1 MFETHTYYRILS
13 NGLFLTLR
21 PGDRI
26 NVIIPDEDQMKSSKV
41 VGLFVG
47 IHGQFLYLS
56 NVADAYKHGPFC
68 DGGMMHINTK
78 RICSIW
84 LEGQDG
90 KRLYSDSDIVS
101 SEPSHGIV
109 VKSKEEIS
117 LALLLYDSKPLQYSK
132 RGSKA

>member
-1 MFETHTYYRILS
+1 MLETYTYYRILS

-26 NVIIPDEDQMKSSKV
+26 NVIIPDEDQGKSSKV
-41 VGLFVG
+41 VGLFVC

-56 NVADAYKHGPFC
+56 NVADAYRHGPFC

-90 KRLYSDSDIVS
+90 ERLYSDSEIVR

-117 LALLLYDSKPLQYSK
+117 LALLLYDSKPLRYPE
-132 RGSKA
+132 RGSRT

>member
-1 MFETHTYYRILS
+1 MENI
-13 NGLFLTLR
+13 
-21 PGDRI
+21 
-26 NVIIPDEDQMKSSKV
+26 V
-41 VGLFVG
+41 VGLFEG

-56 NVADAYKHGPFC
+56 NVADASKHGPFC
-68 DGGMMHINTK
+68 DGGMMHIDTK

-84 LEGQDG
+84 LEGQDRS
-90 KRLYSDSDIVS
+90 RLFSDSEIVR

-117 LALLLYDSKPLQYSK
+117 LAMLLYDSKPLQYPK

>member
-1 MFETHTYYRILS
+1 MIETYTYYRILS
-13 NGLFLTLR
+13 DGLFLTLR

-26 NVIIPDEDQMKSSKV
+26 NVIIPDENQMKSSRV
-41 VGLFVG
+41 VGMFVG
-47 IHGQFLYLS
+47 IHDQFLYLS
-56 NVADAYKHGPFC
+56 KVADAYKHGPFC

-90 KRLYSDSDIVS
+90 SRIYSDSEIVS

-117 LALLLYDSKPLQYSK
+117 LALLFYDSKPLQYPE
-132 RGSKA
+132 RGNKE

>member
-1 MFETHTYYRILS
+1 MIETYTYYRILS

-26 NVIIPDEDQMKSSKV
+26 NVIIPDEDQGKSSKV
-41 VGLFVG
+41 VGLFEG
-47 IHGQFLYLS
+47 IHGQFLHLS
-56 NVADAYKHGPFC
+56 NVADAYRHGPFC

-84 LEGQDG
+84 LEGQD
-90 KRLYSDSDIVS
+90 RSIIYSDSEIIS
-101 SEPSHGIV
+101 SDPSHGIV

-117 LALLLYDSKPLQYSK
+117 LAMLLYDSKPLQYPK
-132 RGSKA
+132 RGSKE